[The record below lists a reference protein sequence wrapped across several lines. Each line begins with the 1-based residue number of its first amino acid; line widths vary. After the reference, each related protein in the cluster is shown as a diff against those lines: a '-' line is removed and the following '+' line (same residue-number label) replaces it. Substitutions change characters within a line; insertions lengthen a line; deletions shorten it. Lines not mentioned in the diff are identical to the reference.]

1 MQVSLE
7 TTGTLERK
15 MTIEVPAE
23 KVSSAM
29 QQRLQNMSRQ
39 VKISGFRPGKVPMNV
54 VKQRYGKQVFQEV
67 VADTMQSSYQ
77 EAIHQEKLRPAG
89 SPQIEPLN
97 VEAEQDLKYIATF
110 EVYPEIKLADVST
123 FEVEV
128 ADVEIIDKDFDNI
141 IEKLREQKVQWS
153 EVDREAKTKD
163 QVTIDFRG
171 SMDGELFPGG
181 SSENFP
187 TVLGS
192 GNMIPDFE
200 KQLEGVKKG
209 EEKTFDVTFPE
220 DYMQAD
226 LAGKVASFEIKVQKV
241 EAGEL
246 PDIDEEFIKGLGVE
260 DGKLDS
266 LKNQLKESMEAELSQ
281 RKKAF
286 DKSNV
291 MQCLLDKNEFVVP
304 HSLVHNEIHALKNQ
318 SMNEMKLKD
327 DSKLPDALFEEEA
340 KRRISLG
347 LMIGEIVQQNEIQL
361 DSEKVTEHI
370 NAIAVS
376 YGKPAEVTQY
386 YRSNPQAMAGIE
398 SLVMEEQVVEWILDQ
413 AKQIS
418 KSFTFDEFVNKQ
430 A

>member
-1 MQVSLE
+1 
-7 TTGTLERK
+7 

-23 KVSSAM
+23 KVSSAI
-29 QQRLQNMSRQ
+29 QQRLHNMSRQ

-54 VKQRYGKQVFQEV
+54 VKQRYGKQSVFKRWLQIRL
-67 VADTMQSSYQ
+67 QSSYQ

-97 VEAEQDLKYIATF
+97 VEAEQDLKYVATF

-128 ADVEIIDKDFDNI
+128 ADVEIVDKDFDDI
-141 IEKLREQKVQWS
+141 IEKLRKQKVQWS
-153 EVDREAKTKD
+153 EVDRAAKNDD
-163 QVTIDFRG
+163 QVTIDFKG

-220 DYMQAD
+220 DYMQKD

-241 EAGEL
+241 DAGEL
-246 PDIDEEFIKGLGVE
+246 PEIDEEFIKGLGVE
-260 DGKLDS
+260 DGKLES

-286 DKSNV
+286 DKGNV
-291 MQCLLDKNEFVVP
+291 MQCLLDNNEFVVP
-304 HSLVHNEIHALKNQ
+304 HSLVHSEIHALKHQ
-318 SMNEMKLKD
+318 SMSEMNLKD
-327 DSKLPDALFEEEA
+327 ESKLPDSLFEEEA

-347 LMIGEIVQQNEIQL
+347 LMIGEIVQQNKIEL

-370 NAIAVS
+370 NMIAVS

-398 SLVMEEQVVEWILDQ
+398 SLVMEEQVIEWILGQ

-418 KSFTFDEFVNKQ
+418 KTFTFDEFVNKQ
-430 A
+430 VLKLTR